1 MRFLMSLSYL
11 RYSVTGFCLAL
22 YHKRPFLDCNTDV
35 CLYSD
40 PRILLRDLGMATDT
54 YGTQIIFLTMFTILF
69 RLVAYFALRYR
80 LTSEFTSKFMTNISK
95 FLKHR

>member
-1 MRFLMSLSYL
+1 MSLSYL

-54 YGTQIIFLTMFTILF
+54 YGTQIIFLAMFTILF